1 MHPGAPCVGTH
12 EIRDDAFTLP
22 APSLQQSQG
31 SQATAGGAAP
41 YGPPEGRAISAKVQ
55 GNTVGLKPSQLKALE
70 RLGARRYPARG
81 GATPDQY
88 RELAAIAYGIGRQI
102 GLLID
107 RKGRATMILVGTPRG
122 ILIPELDRSRLGAGR
137 LRGVRL
143 LHVHLGSEGLTEE
156 DLTDMLF
163 LRLDSVAAVTVD
175 NLAQPGLVHAAVLLP
190 PGVGDAPYDML
201 PPRPF
206 DKVDEDFNA
215 LAEALEDELAREGEK
230 LAAPGQAGAER
241 ERAVL
246 VSVASLPRAAQE
258 SSLAELAALADTAG
272 LVVAETV
279 VQRVASVNP
288 KFILGK
294 GKLAE
299 IEVAALRAGAS
310 LLVFDGEL
318 SPSQIRNLAEVTQLR
333 VIDRTQLILDIFAQ
347 HAASRSGKLQ
357 VEMAQ
362 LKYLQPRLVRQ
373 DRAMSRLMGGI
384 GGRGPGETKLEVD
397 RRRIRERLG
406 RIKNEL
412 KELRKRRAAARAGR
426 ARAGL
431 PVVAL
436 VGYTNA
442 GKSTLLNTLTGSA
455 VLAENRL
462 FATLDPTSRRLRF
475 PRNQEIILT
484 DTVGFIRELPKELK
498 EAFRAT
504 LEELE
509 AADLL
514 VAVADATHPEV
525 EQQAAAVADILR
537 EMELGDIPRL
547 FVLNKWDAVQ
557 GAARGPLQNAFPGAI
572 PLSARTREGLD
583 ALTRAILDRVRPGT
597 GVHDT
602 GSRPS
607 PAGAFPEEPA
617 TAAKNGS

>member
-1 MHPGAPCVGTH
+1 M
-12 EIRDDAFTLP
+12 
-22 APSLQQSQG
+22 
-31 SQATAGGAAP
+31 
-41 YGPPEGRAISAKVQ
+41 
-55 GNTVGLKPSQLKALE
+55 KPSQLKALE
-70 RLGARRYPARG
+70 RLGTRRYPSVG
-81 GATPDQY
+81 GYTLDQA
-88 RELAAIAYGIGRQI
+88 RELCAIAFGIGRQV

-107 RKGRATMILVGTPRG
+107 RKGRPTMILVGSQKG
-122 ILIPELDRSRLGAGR
+122 ILIPELDRARLGSAR

-143 LHVHLGSEGLTEE
+143 LHVHLAGEGISEE

-163 LRLDSVAAVTVD
+163 LRLDSVAALTMD
-175 NLAQPGLVHAAVLLP
+175 GLAQPVTLHAAHLLP
-190 PGVGDAPYDML
+190 PGAGDAPYDVL

-206 DKVDEDFNA
+206 DRVDEDFNA
-215 LAEALEDELAREGEK
+215 LATSLEDELAREGEK
-230 LAAPGQAGAER
+230 LAAPGTSPSGR
-241 ERAVL
+241 DKAVL
-246 VSVASLPRAAQE
+246 VSVSSAPRAAQE
-258 SSLAELAALADTAG
+258 ASLDELAALADTAG
-272 LVVAETV
+272 LDVAESV
-279 VQRVASVNP
+279 VQRVASINP

-294 GKLAE
+294 GKLAD

-310 LLVFDGEL
+310 ILVFDGEL
-318 SPSQIRNLAEVTQLR
+318 SPSQIRNLTEVTQLR

-347 HAASRSGKLQ
+347 HAATRSGKLQ

-397 RRRIRERLG
+397 RRRIRERIG

-412 KELRKRRAAARAGR
+412 KELRQRRAAARAGR

-431 PVVAL
+431 PVVSL

-475 PRNQEIILT
+475 PSDREIILT

-514 VAVADATHPEV
+514 VAVADASHPEV
-525 EQQAAAVADILR
+525 DGQVAAVADILQ

-547 FVLNKWDAVQ
+547 LVLNKWDAVPDDL
-557 GAARGPLQNAFPGAI
+557 RGPLKNAFPDAI
-572 PLSARTREGLD
+572 TLSARTRDGLST
-583 ALTRAILDRVRPGT
+583 LTDAILDRVRPGF
-597 GVHDT
+597 GVRDF
-602 GSRPS
+602 GPQPVVSDEADRPAEAS
-607 PAGAFPEEPA
+607 
-617 TAAKNGS
+617 

>member
-1 MHPGAPCVGTH
+1 LLLS
-12 EIRDDAFTLP
+12 LP
-22 APSLQQSQG
+22 LTKGFVIA
-31 SQATAGGAAP
+31 
-41 YGPPEGRAISAKVQ
+41 AKVE
-55 GNTVGLKPSQLKALE
+55 GNVVGLKPSQMKALE
-70 RLGARRYPARG
+70 RLGTRRYPSVG
-81 GATPDQY
+81 GYTVEQA
-88 RELAAIAYGIGRQI
+88 RELAAIAYGIGRQV

-107 RKGRATMILVGTPRG
+107 RKGRPTMIIVGTPKG
-122 ILIPELDRSRLGAGR
+122 ILIPELDRARLGAGR

-143 LHVHLGSEGLTEE
+143 LHVHLAGEGLSEE

-163 LRLDSVAAVTVD
+163 LRLDSVAALTVD
-175 NLAQPGLVHAAVLLP
+175 AMAAPVTLHAAHLLP
-190 PGVGDAPYDML
+190 PGAGDAPYDVL

-206 DKVDEDFNA
+206 DRVDEDFNA
-215 LAEALEDELAREGEK
+215 LATVLEEELSREGER
-230 LAAPGQAGAER
+230 LAAPGKTASGR

-246 VSVASLPRAAQE
+246 VSVSSASRALQE
-258 SSLAELAALADTAG
+258 SSLDELSALADTAG
-272 LVVAETV
+272 LDVAEQV
-279 VQRVASVNP
+279 VQRVATVNP

-299 IEVAALRAGAS
+299 IELAALRAGAS
-310 LLVFDGEL
+310 MLVFDGEL
-318 SPSQIRNLAEVTQLR
+318 SPSQIRNLTEVTQLR

-397 RRRIRERLG
+397 RRRIRERIG
-406 RIKNEL
+406 RIKDEL

-431 PVVAL
+431 PVVSL

-475 PRNQEIILT
+475 PSDREIILT

-504 LEELE
+504 LEELSS
-509 AADLL
+509 ADLL
-514 VAVADATHPEV
+514 VAVADASHPEV
-525 EQQAAAVADILR
+525 DGQVAAVADILQ
-537 EMELGDIPRL
+537 EMELGEIPRIL
-547 FVLNKWDAVQ
+547 VLNKWDAVPEDL
-557 GAARGPLQNAFPGAI
+557 RGPLRNAFPEAI
-572 PLSARTREGLD
+572 ALSAKTRDGLSD
-583 ALTRAILDRVRPGT
+583 LTDAILSRVRPGH
-597 GVHDT
+597 GVRDS
-602 GSRPS
+602 G
-607 PAGAFPEEPA
+607 PAASDEQASE
-617 TAAKNGS
+617 SL

>member
-1 MHPGAPCVGTH
+1 
-12 EIRDDAFTLP
+12 
-22 APSLQQSQG
+22 
-31 SQATAGGAAP
+31 
-41 YGPPEGRAISAKVQ
+41 
-55 GNTVGLKPSQLKALE
+55 
-70 RLGARRYPARG
+70 
-81 GATPDQY
+81 
-88 RELAAIAYGIGRQI
+88 
-102 GLLID
+102 
-107 RKGRATMILVGTPRG
+107 
-122 ILIPELDRSRLGAGR
+122 
-137 LRGVRL
+137 
-143 LHVHLGSEGLTEE
+143 
-156 DLTDMLF
+156 
-163 LRLDSVAAVTVD
+163 VA
-175 NLAQPGLVHAAVLLP
+175 HLLP
-190 PGVGDAPYDML
+190 PGSGDAPYDVL

-206 DKVDEDFNA
+206 DKVDEDFTA
-215 LAEALEDELAREGEK
+215 LAEALEAELAREGERIDT
-230 LAAPGQAGAER
+230 PGKSASGR

-246 VSVASLPRAAQE
+246 VSVASTPKAAQE
-258 SSLAELAALADTAG
+258 ASLDELAALADTAG
-272 LVVAETV
+272 LDIAERV
-279 VQRVASVNP
+279 VQRVATVNP
-288 KFILGK
+288 KFLLGK

-299 IEVAALRAGAS
+299 IEIEALRAGAT

-347 HAASRSGKLQ
+347 HAATRSGKLQ

-397 RRRIRERLG
+397 RRRIRERIG
-406 RIKNEL
+406 RIKDEL

-431 PVVAL
+431 PVVSL

-475 PRNQEIILT
+475 PSDHEIILT

-514 VAVADATHPEV
+514 IAVADASHPEV
-525 EQQAAAVADILR
+525 EAQANAVADILQ
-537 EMELGDIPRL
+537 EMELGDVPRL
-547 FVLNKWDAVQ
+547 FVLNKWDAVPEDL
-557 GAARGPLQNAFPGAI
+557 RGQLRNAFPEALT
-572 PLSARTREGLD
+572 LSARTREGLGE
-583 ALTRAILDRVRPGT
+583 LTAAILDRVRSGPGVRVT
-597 GVHDT
+597 
-602 GSRPS
+602 RR
-607 PAGAFPEEPA
+607 AGPEDGAALDEAWEA
-617 TAAKNGS
+617 TDEADLTLSD

>member
-1 MHPGAPCVGTH
+1 MGGYTS
-12 EIRDDAFTLP
+12 D
-22 APSLQQSQG
+22 
-31 SQATAGGAAP
+31 QA
-41 YGPPEGRAISAKVQ
+41 
-55 GNTVGLKPSQLKALE
+55 
-70 RLGARRYPARG
+70 
-81 GATPDQY
+81 
-88 RELAAIAYGIGRQI
+88 RELAAISSGIGRQV

-107 RKGRATMILVGTPRG
+107 RKGRPAMILVGTPKG

-137 LRGVRL
+137 LRGLRL
-143 LHVHLGSEGLTEE
+143 LHTHLAEEPLSEE

-163 LRLDSVAAVTVD
+163 LRLDSVAALTVTD
-175 NLAQPGLVHAAVLLP
+175 EAAPRTLYVAHLLP
-190 PGVGDAPYDML
+190 PGAGTAPYDAW
-201 PPRPF
+201 PPQAWDR
-206 DKVDEDFNA
+206 VDADFNA
-215 LAEALEDELAREGEK
+215 LATALEDELAREGER
-230 LAAPGQAGAER
+230 LAAPGQAAAGR
-241 ERAVL
+241 DKAVL
-246 VSVASLPRAAQE
+246 VSVSNSPRAAQE
-258 SSLAELAALADTAG
+258 ASLDELAALADTAG
-272 LVVAETV
+272 LDAAERV
-279 VQRVASVNP
+279 VQRVAAINP

-310 LLVFDGEL
+310 MLVFDGEL

-384 GGRGPGETKLEVD
+384 GGRGPGETKLEMD
-397 RRRIRERLG
+397 RRRIRERIG
-406 RIKNEL
+406 RIKDEL
-412 KELRKRRAAARAGR
+412 GELRQRRAAARAGR

-431 PVVAL
+431 PVVSL

-442 GKSTLLNTLTGSA
+442 GKSTLLNTLTGSQ
-455 VLAENRL
+455 VKAEDRL

-475 PRNQEIILT
+475 PSEREIILT

-514 VAVADATHPEV
+514 LTVADASHPEV
-525 EQQAAAVADILR
+525 EAQVAAVEDILR
-537 EMELGDIPRL
+537 EMSLAEIPRL
-547 FVLNKWDAVQ
+547 LVLNKWDAVPEETR
-557 GAARGPLQNAFPGAI
+557 AILRNVFPQAI
-572 PLSARTREGLD
+572 PASAVTREGLD
-583 ALTRAILDRVRPGT
+583 DLTRAVLERVRPGP
-597 GVHDT
+597 GVADT
-602 GSRPS
+602 GTA
-607 PAGAFPEEPA
+607 PAVSCPVPFPAHP
-617 TAAKNGS
+617 

>member
-1 MHPGAPCVGTH
+1 M
-12 EIRDDAFTLP
+12 
-22 APSLQQSQG
+22 
-31 SQATAGGAAP
+31 
-41 YGPPEGRAISAKVQ
+41 
-55 GNTVGLKPSQLKALE
+55 E
-70 RLGARRYPARG
+70 RLGTRRYPSKGA
-81 GATPDQY
+81 ATPEQA
-88 RELAAIAYGIGRQI
+88 RELAAIAYGIGRQV

-107 RKGRATMILVGTPRG
+107 RKGRPTLILVGTPKG
-122 ILIPELDRSRLGAGR
+122 ILIPELDRSRLGAAR

-143 LHVHLGSEGLTEE
+143 LHTHLAGEPLSEE

-163 LRLDSVAAVTVD
+163 LRLDSVAALTVD
-175 NLAQPGLVHAAVLLP
+175 DQAQPVTLHAAVLLP
-190 PGVGDAPYDML
+190 PGAGDAPYDVL

-206 DKVDEDFNA
+206 DKVEEDFNA
-215 LAEALEDELAREGEK
+215 LAAALEEELAREGER
-230 LAAPGQAGAER
+230 LAAPQASEAGR
-241 ERAVL
+241 EKAVL
-246 VSVASLPRAAQE
+246 VSVSNAPRAVQE
-258 SSLAELAALADTAG
+258 ASLAELAALADTAG
-272 LVVAETV
+272 LAVAESV
-279 VQRVASVNP
+279 VQRVATVNP
-288 KFILGK
+288 KYILGK

-347 HAASRSGKLQ
+347 HAASRGGKLQ

-397 RRRIRERLG
+397 RRRIRDRIG
-406 RIKNEL
+406 RIKDEL

-431 PVVAL
+431 PVVSL

-475 PRNQEIILT
+475 PSDKEIILT

-514 VAVADATHPEV
+514 VAVADASHPEV
-525 EQQAAAVADILR
+525 EAQAAAVAEILR
-537 EMELGDIPRL
+537 EMGLGDIPRL
-547 FVLNKWDAVQ
+547 FVLNKWDAVPED
-557 GAARGPLQNAFPGAI
+557 GREPLRNAFPEAI
-572 PLSARTREGLD
+572 TLSAKNREGLS
-583 ALTRAILDRVRPGT
+583 ALTDAILQRVRSGPGVRDH
-597 GVHDT
+597 G
-602 GSRPS
+602 
-607 PAGAFPEEPA
+607 PALERGADADGNADAETDGAGDAADGDPA
-617 TAAKNGS
+617 TAAATRTGP